1 MHFVASSL
9 IRSDQFSPFSVSLI
23 TGLLDLSDPRASI
36 FTTTSPTTAG
46 STNTSMVPSSVSMV
60 SIITANGSDGES
72 SNWLRRAKLISVVS
86 FLCFVSGLE
95 RTASCVLHLTFVT
108 LVVQVLP

>member
-9 IRSDQFSPFSVSLI
+9 IRSDQFSPFSVSLT
-23 TGLLDLSDPRASI
+23 TGLPDLSDPRASI
-36 FTTTSPTTAG
+36 FTTTSPTT
-46 STNTSMVPSSVSMV
+46 NTSMVPSSVSMV
-60 SIITANGSDGES
+60 SITTANGSDGES

-86 FLCFVSGLE
+86 FWCFVSGLE